1 VGHFAIPLDGNTNA
15 DYFVDNKMCVGSV
28 GRMVVAPGQ
37 SAEIALCAADGLAV
51 RSNNP
56 NVIENP
62 IRERPG
68 SGGRFLTIKPKAGVT
83 SGGAYIDFGVLNP
96 DGWSWAPGS
105 PWPGSVLVNVEPRAT
120 KPAAEGLVRLSTP
133 SLALNSH
140 DTPVPYKL
148 GSTQT
153 IGRGTTAEDVVSI
166 AAAKGR
172 LKHLVFSCHGY
183 VSHSDGTITDST
195 ISIGAGLNRANVG
208 LFSKLKHTMA
218 GGVIW
223 AGACAIGN
231 DNDTNMKRA
240 AESGCFFVAPI
251 LFMAPKPGAP
261 KPPEHHIDM
270 YRRFAPKVFS
280 PFGYLIAWDVFVKD
294 NAGKLG
300 LKIIGS

>member
-1 VGHFAIPLDGNTNA
+1 
-15 DYFVDNKMCVGSV
+15 V

-62 IRERPG
+62 IPERPG
-68 SGGRFLTIKPKAGVT
+68 SGGRFLTIRPKLGVT

-105 PWPGSVLVNVEPRAT
+105 PWPGTLLVNIEPRTT
-120 KPAAEGLVRLSTP
+120 KPAAEGLVQLSTP

-148 GSTQT
+148 ESTQR
-153 IGRGTTAEDVVSI
+153 IGPGTSAEEVMSI
-166 AAAKGR
+166 AAKAG

-183 VSHSDGTITDST
+183 VSHSPEKGITDST
-195 ISIGAGLNRANVG
+195 ISIGAGLNSGNAG
-208 LFSKLKHTMA
+208 LFSKLKSAMH

-231 DNDTNMKRA
+231 DNETNKKRA
-240 AESGCFFVAPI
+240 AASGCFFVAPV
-251 LFMAPKPGAP
+251 LFMAPRPGAP
-261 KPPEHHIDM
+261 KPPAHHIDM
-270 YRRFAPKVFS
+270 YRRFYPKVFS
-280 PFGYLIAWDVFVKD
+280 PYGDLIAWDAFVEH
-294 NAGKLG
+294 NAGSLG
-300 LKIIGS
+300 FKIVGS